1 MNRPLKQAVIV
12 AAGLGRRLKP
22 YTDDRPKALIEING
36 ASMIRNSIDIM
47 LDSGVEE
54 IIVVVG
60 YKKEMIENHLRDYPV
75 RFVHNPFYAITNNM
89 ASLWF
94 AAPMLKG
101 GFLYAHSDLVYDPLL
116 MHSVV
121 NSQYENALLV
131 EEKRCGEEEM
141 KVIAHDGM
149 LVESGKLL
157 DPTNCVGEWTGIARF
172 SHKFSLTLMTR
183 IGALLEAGHL
193 QEYDTFA
200 LTQLAREGEPIHI
213 IGFHDQPWMEIDTVE
228 DLQAARELF
237 GDSAP

>member
-1 MNRPLKQAVIV
+1 MSRPLKQAVIV

-22 YTDDRPKALIEING
+22 HTDDRPKALIEING
-36 ASMIRNSIDIM
+36 TSMIRNSIDIM
-47 LDSGVEE
+47 LGGGIEE

-60 YKKEMIENHLRDYPV
+60 YKKEMIEEHLRDYPV
-75 RFVHNPFYAITNNM
+75 QFAHNPFYAITNNM

-94 AAPMLKG
+94 AAPLLKG
-101 GFLYAHSDLVYDPLL
+101 GFLYAHSDLVYDPSL
-116 MHSVV
+116 MNSVV

-141 KVIAHDGM
+141 KVIANDGL
-149 LVESGKLL
+149 LVESSKLL
-157 DPTNCVGEWTGIARF
+157 DPNYCVGEWTGIARF

-183 IGALLEAGHL
+183 IGLLLEAGQL

-200 LTQLAREGEPIHI
+200 LTQLAQQGESIHI
-213 IGFHDQPWMEIDTVE
+213 IGFNDQPWMEIDTVE